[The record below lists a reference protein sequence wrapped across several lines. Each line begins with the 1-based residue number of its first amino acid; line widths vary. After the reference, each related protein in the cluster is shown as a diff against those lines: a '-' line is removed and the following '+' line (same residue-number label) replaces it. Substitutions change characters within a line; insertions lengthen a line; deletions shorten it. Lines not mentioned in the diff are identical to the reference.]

1 MNSTLKSM
9 KYSPR
14 LEDTIDES
22 QEEESPLNRKE
33 VKS

>member
-1 MNSTLKSM
+1 M

-22 QEEESPLNRKE
+22 QEEESPVNRKE
-33 VKS
+33 AKS

>member
-1 MNSTLKSM
+1 M

-22 QEEESPLNRKE
+22 HEEESPMNRKE
-33 VKS
+33 AKSQQRN